1 MGIPGVFLMPRREQR
16 DGFDDPTRIKLLEND
31 LDANDVMMQQGAQA
45 LRETV
50 SEFRAELKA
59 MRGLLIGI
67 LVSVTTA
74 ALLLA
79 ANMVVGQ

>member
-1 MGIPGVFLMPRREQR
+1 MPRREQR
-16 DGFDDPTRIKLLEND
+16 EGFDDSTRIKLLEND
-31 LDANDVMMQQGAQA
+31 LDANDVTMQQGAQA

-50 SEFRAELKA
+50 SEFRTELKA